1 MQRKGKSEKIR
12 GQFHFY
18 NIHFNRMG
26 PFVPAWAVNRWA
38 KIPIQFITSLKS
50 FDVSYFHELYFSL
63 LFLKF
68 YTPNNLIHEIWNFKV
83 MLFLL
88 PFFLEDC
95 QCVNNMHIVISLN
108 KCSCKIFFF
117 RCFKLQRPIRHRPFP
132 YCEKK
137 HKCVNK

>member
-38 KIPIQFITSLKS
+38 KIPIQFITPLKS

-108 KCSCKIFFF
+108 KCSCKIFFSDALS
-117 RCFKLQRPIRHRPFP
+117 FKDQSDIDPSLIV
-132 YCEKK
+132 KK
-137 HKCVNK
+137 KKNINV